1 MRTDRRGPLV
11 AFVVV
16 AIIAAILLV
25 TSVRSQAAPGWLRVP
40 ATTIAD
46 GPTAEGVLGLGLC
59 GAPDRAS
66 RAPAVHRVHRVQP
79 QVPVPALVVPAVP
92 VTASVAPSR
101 HRVAR
106 TPAPASRTRTAA
118 VIIVPGHQGHGRHL
132 GRQGHDQGRHL
143 GWTRAVVVRG

>member
-46 GPTAEGVLGLGLC
+46 GPTAGGLGS
-59 GAPDRAS
+59 AS
-66 RAPAVHRVHRVQP
+66 AVRRTVHPGLLLVHRVQP

-106 TPAPASRTRTAA
+106 TPAPASRPRTAA
-118 VIIVPGHQGHGRHL
+118 VLIVPGHQGHGRHL

-143 GWTRAVVVRG
+143 GWTRSVVVRG

>member
-46 GPTAEGVLGLGLC
+46 GPTAGDLGSASAVRRTVHPGLLL
-59 GAPDRAS
+59 
-66 RAPAVHRVHRVQP
+66 VHRVHRAQP

-106 TPAPASRTRTAA
+106 TPAPDSGPRTAA
-118 VIIVPGHQGHGRHL
+118 VVIVPGHQGHGRHL